1 MQTPL
6 ETLQD
11 EQGLTQNEEADTVDL
26 SAIARAYPVNQKTAV
41 LDLNTFDATQLT
53 LLEVLD
59 MAETTGVPPERLG
72 MLLRVANSKRMR
84 LLYAM
89 AWCIARR
96 ANPHL
101 TFAEVCSWK
110 LTVIG
115 EVDKDKVDAGAKRAA
130 IIVGA
135 AKVSGLSPTEAGS
148 LTVAELNAYRER
160 STHSNRAMRRAV
172 RRRKAG

>member
-1 MQTPL
+1 MQMPL

-11 EQGLTQNEEADTVDL
+11 EQGLTQNEDADTVDL
-26 SAIARAYPVNQKTAV
+26 SAIAQAYPVNQKTAV

-59 MAETTGVPPERLG
+59 MAESTGVPPEALG
-72 MLLRVANSKRMR
+72 TLMKTPNSKRMR

-89 AWCIARR
+89 AWCVARR

-101 TFAEVCSWK
+101 TFAEVCTWK

-115 EVDKDKVDAGAKRAA
+115 EVNPDKVEAGAKRAA
-130 IIVGA
+130 IVVGA
-135 AKVSGLSPTEAGS
+135 AKVSGLSPAEAGN
-148 LTVAELNAYRER
+148 LTVAELNAYKER
-160 STHSNRAMRRAV
+160 NQRGNRAARRAV
-172 RRRKAG
+172 RRKVG

>member
-6 ETLQD
+6 ETLQS
-11 EQGLTQNEEADTVDL
+11 EQGLTQNEDADTIDL
-26 SAIARAYPVNQKTAV
+26 SAIAQAHPVNLKTAV

-59 MAETTGVPPERLG
+59 MAETTGVPPEALG
-72 MLLRVANSKRMR
+72 TLLKSPNSKRMR

-89 AWCIARR
+89 AWCVARR
-96 ANPHL
+96 ANPRL
-101 TFAEVCSWK
+101 TFEEVCRWK

-115 EVDKDKVDAGAKRAA
+115 EVDKDKVEAGAKRAA

-135 AKVSGLSPTEAGS
+135 AKVSGLSPAEAGK
-148 LTVAELNAYRER
+148 LTVAELSAYNER
-160 STHSNRAMRRAV
+160 NGRGNRAMRRAV
-172 RRRKAG
+172 RRKAG